1 MLLEWVLAGI
11 AILGKLVAAEVE
23 TSNIIYDS
31 RYTILNEAAVGK
43 GLGTVIRI
51 AERLSDAQIF
61 AAKFFDPIDEWY
73 EEMLRREFAFGHF
86 FEHENIARSIEI
98 VEASPTACIIMEYFP
113 TEMLNV
119 LVSGELSIWKVD
131 KMFKQILSGV
141 AHMHSL
147 GVAHRD
153 LKMDNVLLDEN
164 GDAKIIDFG
173 RSSFA
178 RGMIT
183 GEVILAYGKPVHFG
197 PPIS

>member
-1 MLLEWVLAGI
+1 M
-11 AILGKLVAAEVE
+11 GKLVATEVT

-31 RYTILNEAAVGK
+31 RYTILNETAAGE

-61 AAKFFDPIDEWY
+61 AAKFFDPIDDWY
-73 EEMLRREFAFGHF
+73 EEMLRREFTFGHF

-98 VEASPTACIIMEYFP
+98 VEGSPTDCIIMEYFP
-113 TEMLNV
+113 IEMLSV
-119 LVSGELSIWKVD
+119 LISGELSIWELN
-131 KMFKQILSGV
+131 KMFKQTLSGV

-164 GDAKIIDFG
+164 GDPKIIDFG

-178 RGMIT
+178 RGIIN
-183 GEVILAYGKPVHFG
+183 GEVILAYGNSAHFY
-197 PPIS
+197 PPII